1 MPGPG
6 PRSQVQVPGLRPES
20 RGGGEKRRELSVAHV
35 CAVRLRFVTPSLH
48 LDLNMDTVGVS
59 LEVVTIGF
67 SLHETHPPTAEV
79 RRGQLPGSLSFL
91 SSSLYCLHNHNE

>member
-6 PRSQVQVPGLRPES
+6 PRSQVQDPGLRPES
-20 RGGGEKRRELSVAHV
+20 RGGGEKRRELSVACV
-35 CAVRLRFVTPSLH
+35 CSALAVSHLRFTS
-48 LDLNMDTVGVS
+48 DLNMDTVGVS

-79 RRGQLPGSLSFL
+79 AFYRSLKL
-91 SSSLYCLHNHNE
+91 

>member
-20 RGGGEKRRELSVAHV
+20 RGGGEKRRELSVAMCV
-35 CAVRLRFVTPSLH
+35 QCAWCGFTPSLH

-59 LEVVTIGF
+59 LRGR
-67 SLHETHPPTAEV
+67 HV
-79 RRGQLPGSLSFL
+79 RVFVARNASAYCGGSFL
-91 SSSLYCLHNHNE
+91 SKS